1 MTNKKHSSIAERLLA
16 AQLAIDNA
24 LKIPK
29 ILDELTAYGYNAER
43 ISAGRKLYEEASE
56 LVTLQ
61 KKEYGEQYE
70 ATDEVN
76 SAWETADEAYMN
88 TLKIARIA
96 LRDNVSAQNALS
108 LNGIRK
114 NSLSGWLEQT
124 DVFYRNLLADPDM
137 IAAMGNFGYNKE
149 KLDAEKVLVDA
160 VADANLIQEKEKGE
174 ALDAT
179 ATRDAKIDEMDK
191 WMADFKQIALIA
203 LADNPKWLE
212 KLGF

>member
-1 MTNKKHSSIAERLLA
+1 MSNKKRSSIAERLLA

-24 LKIPK
+24 LKIPQ
-29 ILDELTAYGYNAER
+29 ILDELTAYGYDAER
-43 ISAGRKLYEEASE
+43 ISAGRRLYEEASE
-56 LVTLQ
+56 LVNLQ

-70 ATDEVN
+70 ATDDVN
-76 SAWETADEAYMN
+76 TAWETADKAYMT
-88 TLKIARIA
+88 TLKVARIA
-96 LRDNVSAQNALS
+96 LRDNVSAQNALA

-114 NSLSGWLEQT
+114 DSLSGWLEQT

-149 KLDAEKVLVDA
+149 KLAAEKVLVDA

-179 ATRDAKIDEMDK
+179 AKRDAKMDELGK

>member
-1 MTNKKHSSIAERLLA
+1 MSNKKRPGIAERLLA

-43 ISAGRKLYEEASE
+43 IAAGKKLYEEASE
-56 LVTLQ
+56 LVNFQ

-70 ATDEVN
+70 ATDDVN
-76 SAWETADEAYMN
+76 TAWETADKAYMT
-88 TLKIARIA
+88 TLKVARIA
-96 LRDNVSAQNALS
+96 LRANVSAQNALA
-108 LNGIRK
+108 LTGIRK

-124 DVFYRNLLADPDM
+124 DVFYRNLLADPEM
-137 IAAMGNFGYNKE
+137 IATMGNFGYNKE

-179 ATRDAKIDEMDK
+179 AKRDAKMDELDK

-203 LADNPKWLE
+203 LADNPQWLE

>member
-43 ISAGRKLYEEASE
+43 ISAGRRLYEEASE
-56 LVTLQ
+56 LVTIQ

-70 ATDEVN
+70 ATDDVN

-96 LRDNVSAQNALS
+96 MRANVSAQNALA